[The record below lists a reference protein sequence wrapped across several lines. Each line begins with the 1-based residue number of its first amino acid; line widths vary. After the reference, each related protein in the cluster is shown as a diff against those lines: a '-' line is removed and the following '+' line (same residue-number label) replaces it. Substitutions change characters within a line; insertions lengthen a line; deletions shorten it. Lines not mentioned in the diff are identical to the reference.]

1 MGRAEEKKTRNKK
14 KIPSFVGKNKE
25 KNKEKQETLSQGQY
39 SIDKKKSKKN
49 WSFVGSMI
57 EGVEISDKSRKKMK
71 NRDTDN

>member
-39 SIDKKKSKKN
+39 SIDKKKRKKN

-57 EGVEISDKSRKKMK
+57 GVEIPDKSRKKK
-71 NRDTDN
+71 

>member
-25 KNKEKQETLSQGQY
+25 KQETLSQGQY
-39 SIDKKKSKKN
+39 SIDKKKRKKN

-57 EGVEISDKSRKKMK
+57 EGVEIPDK
-71 NRDTDN
+71 